1 MEEPTSETTLHCD
14 SNELISDYFLK
25 QTKSSRMSQWHKLL
39 RKTRGIEV
47 KLWKRSS
54 EYPAISPD
62 KRQFV
67 CMQALQ
73 ENERASERSNAD
85 TNLFLISSD
94 DFAPFPPLPRSTILF
109 TRIFTH
115 LNASFSWQSRAFE
128 GDQSQSECQGN
139 SFFLYFPDFVLDKHA
154 HELLRFLLEMET
166 ECIECLKNWRDNQGR
181 KKATTEFWHAFFY
194 PHNMRMDFRPRHIEE
209 QINSLPISSK
219 GPKEEKNLGGG
230 KNQRKA

>member
-85 TNLFLISSD
+85 TNLFLISND
-94 DFAPFPPLPRSTILF
+94 DFAPFPL
-109 TRIFTH
+109 
-115 LNASFSWQSRAFE
+115 
-128 GDQSQSECQGN
+128 
-139 SFFLYFPDFVLDKHA
+139 KHA
-154 HELLRFLLEMET
+154 FYSDFHSFKCFLFMAIKGFWGGSISVGVSRQFLLPLFPRL
-166 ECIECLKNWRDNQGR
+166 C
-181 KKATTEFWHAFFY
+181 
-194 PHNMRMDFRPRHIEE
+194 FR
-209 QINSLPISSK
+209 
-219 GPKEEKNLGGG
+219 
-230 KNQRKA
+230 